1 MFINYFKIALRNIKK
16 NKLYSTISILG
27 LALAIGCFTL
37 PFVVVDF
44 NNSIDKFHKQGD
56 KIYYVLNNLGKS
68 GGGRLWGFTPRPLG
82 PALKNDFPQVAD
94 YVRIDPELATI
105 KINDK
110 IFRDTLYFVDE
121 GFLEMFTF
129 PVISGDKNALSQNN
143 SIIITEEEAKRYFG
157 KKNPIDK
164 EIIITDEKEFREPFI
179 VKAVVKTPTELSS
192 LQFDILVSYKKLID
206 WKNAD
211 LNDWGEW
218 AYTFIQLKNKEDMAA
233 LVKHPMDNYIRM
245 QNKADNSWPVQSI
258 LFEPLYDMPKHTR
271 QINSDLGRAGFP
283 PETMIGLWSFGIMI
297 LLLACFNFINIGIVT
312 STRRLREIGIRKVL
326 GSNRLK
332 LVTQFLGEHIL
343 ICLLAIAAGVIFVRS
358 YIIPFYTGLF
368 SSPLKL
374 DFLHDF
380 KIWIFYSITF
390 LIILLGSGG
399 YPAFY
404 VSRFKPVNI
413 LNKTQKIGGG
423 TKITKIFLTFQFV
436 LTFLMI
442 GMALIFIQ
450 NAKFQENIDWGYNR
464 ENVIN
469 VYLKE
474 KNQYEVYKNTIGQ
487 NPDIINISGSQHH
500 IGRSW
505 TSDPVEYHGEEYA
518 ITAFI
523 VGYDYLDTMQVH
535 FKKGRNFDR
544 GFATDDRAI
553 IINEKFAETL
563 GWEDSLNQGVVIGG
577 REYNVIGVIEDFY
590 NQPFTEPIKPALFRL
605 GNSGDYRY
613 LSARVQA
620 GKVVQSAAFLESTWR
635 QLFPDQL
642 YEGFYQDEIWVE
654 FFRINEGVSKLGSFC
669 GLIAL
674 LISCVGLFGLL
685 SISIVKRT
693 KEISIRKVLGA
704 SISNIMQLLS
714 GNILKI
720 MIISSIIGAP
730 LCYFFAVSL
739 MDSYFSIRT
748 PMTLTPFLIAA
759 FILISTSVL
768 TVLSQI
774 LKAARM
780 NIVDRLR
787 EE

>member
-1 MFINYFKIALRNIKK
+1 
-16 NKLYSTISILG
+16 
-27 LALAIGCFTL
+27 
-37 PFVVVDF
+37 
-44 NNSIDKFHKQGD
+44 
-56 KIYYVLNNLGKS
+56 
-68 GGGRLWGFTPRPLG
+68 
-82 PALKNDFPQVAD
+82 
-94 YVRIDPELATI
+94 
-105 KINDK
+105 
-110 IFRDTLYFVDE
+110 
-121 GFLEMFTF
+121 
-129 PVISGDKNALSQNN
+129 
-143 SIIITEEEAKRYFG
+143 
-157 KKNPIDK
+157 
-164 EIIITDEKEFREPFI
+164 
-179 VKAVVKTPTELSS
+179 
-192 LQFDILVSYKKLID
+192 
-206 WKNAD
+206 
-211 LNDWGEW
+211 
-218 AYTFIQLKNKEDMAA
+218 
-233 LVKHPMDNYIRM
+233 
-245 QNKADNSWPVQSI
+245 
-258 LFEPLYDMPKHTR
+258 
-271 QINSDLGRAGFP
+271 
-283 PETMIGLWSFGIMI
+283 
-297 LLLACFNFINIGIVT
+297 
-312 STRRLREIGIRKVL
+312 
-326 GSNRLK
+326 
-332 LVTQFLGEHIL
+332 
-343 ICLLAIAAGVIFVRS
+343 
-358 YIIPFYTGLF
+358 
-368 SSPLKL
+368 
-374 DFLHDF
+374 
-380 KIWIFYSITF
+380 
-390 LIILLGSGG
+390 
-399 YPAFY
+399 
-404 VSRFKPVNI
+404 VNI

-423 TKITKIFLTFQFV
+423 SKMTKIFLSFQFV

-450 NAKFQENIDWGYNR
+450 NAKFQENIDWGYNQ

-474 KNQYEVYKNTIGQ
+474 KNQYEVYKNTIAQ

-505 TSDPVEYHGEEYA
+505 TSDAVGYHGEEYA
-518 ITAFI
+518 IPAFI
-523 VGYDYLDTMQVH
+523 VGYDYLDTLQVQ

-553 IINEKFAETL
+553 IINEKFAGTL
-563 GWEDSLNQGVVIGG
+563 GWKNSLGQRVVIGNI
-577 REYNVIGVIEDFY
+577 EYTVIGVVEDFY
-590 NQPFTEPIKPALFRL
+590 NQPFTEPVKPALFRL
-605 GNSGDYRY
+605 GDPRDYRY

-620 GKVVQSAAFLESTWR
+620 GKMVRSAKFLENNWR
-635 QLFPDQL
+635 QLFPNQL

-654 FFRINEGVSKLGSFC
+654 FFSINDGVSKLGSFC

-759 FILISTSVL
+759 FILISSSVL

>member
-1 MFINYFKIALRNIKK
+1 MFKNYFKIALRNIKK
-16 NKLYSTISILG
+16 NKLYSIISILG

-44 NNSIDKFHKQGD
+44 NHSIDKFHKHGD
-56 KIYYVLNNLGKS
+56 KIYYMLNNLGKS
-68 GGGRLWGFTPRPLG
+68 GGGKLCGFTPRPLG
-82 PALKNDFPQVAD
+82 PALKHDFPQVAD

-110 IFRDTLYFVDE
+110 IFRDTVYFVDD
-121 GFLEMFTF
+121 GFLAMFTF
-129 PVISGDKNALSQNN
+129 PIISGDKNALSHRN
-143 SIIITEEEAKRYFG
+143 SIIITEEGAKRYFG
-157 KKNPIDK
+157 EKNPIDK
-164 EIIITDEKEFREPFI
+164 EIIITNEKEFREPFI
-179 VKAVVKTPTELSS
+179 VKGVVKTPTELSS

-211 LNDWGEW
+211 LNDWESW
-218 AYTFIQLKNKEDMAA
+218 AYTLIRLKNKKDIAP

-245 QNKADNSWPVQSI
+245 QNKVNNSWPVQSF
-258 LFEPLYDMPKHTR
+258 LFEPLYDLSKHTR
-271 QINSDLGRAGFP
+271 QISGDLGRAGFP
-283 PETMIGLWSFGIMI
+283 PETMISLWSFGIMI
-297 LLLACFNFINIGIVT
+297 LMLACFNFINIGIVT
-312 STRRLREIGIRKVL
+312 STRRLKEIGIRKVL

-332 LVTQFLGEHIL
+332 LITQFLGEHIL

-368 SSPLKL
+368 PSLLKL
-374 DFLHDF
+374 DFLQDF
-380 KIWIFYSITF
+380 KIWIFYGITF
-390 LIILLGSGG
+390 LITLFGSGG
-399 YPAFY
+399 YPALY

-413 LNKTQKIGGG
+413 LNKTQKVGGSM
-423 TKITKIFLTFQFV
+423 KMTKIFLAFQFV

-450 NAKFQENIDWGYNR
+450 NAKFQENIDWGYNQ

-469 VYLKE
+469 VSLKE
-474 KNQYEVYKNTIGQ
+474 KTQYEVYKNTIAQ
-487 NPDIINISGSQHH
+487 NPDIINISGSKHL

-505 TSDPVEYHGEEYA
+505 DSDTVEYHGEEYA
-518 ITAFI
+518 IPAFV
-523 VGYDYLDTMQVH
+523 VGYDYLDTLQVQ

-553 IINEKFAETL
+553 IINEKFAQTL
-563 GWEDSLNQGVVIGG
+563 GWENSLNQRVVIANC
-577 REYNVIGVIEDFY
+577 EYSVIGVIADFY
-590 NQPFTEPIKPALFRL
+590 NQPFTEPVKPALFRL
-605 GNSGDYRY
+605 GDPGDYRY
-613 LSARVQA
+613 LSARVQS
-620 GKVVQSAAFLESTWR
+620 GKVIQSAKFLENTWK
-635 QLFPDQL
+635 QLFPNKL
-642 YEGFYQDEIWVE
+642 YEAFYQNEIWVE
-654 FFRINEGVSKLGSFC
+654 FFSVNEGIYKLTIFC

-704 SISNIMQLLS
+704 SISNIIQLLS

-720 MIISSIIGAP
+720 MVISSIIGAP
-730 LCYFFAVSL
+730 LCYFFTVSL
-739 MDSYFSIRT
+739 LDSYFSIRT
-748 PMTLTPFLIAA
+748 PMTLTPFLIAS
-759 FILISTSVL
+759 FILISTSIL

-774 LKAARM
+774 LNTARM

-787 EE
+787 AE